1 MRYPLCS
8 SIPTLSPDSGLEKL
22 TCQPNIVSIII
33 TFDQLVGA
41 AIQSYQSTH
50 TDSICK
56 LERHPVLSGHTICET
71 ILKREIFFIPNA
83 RRIETRLS
91 GMDNNHKY
99 VPLLLLPTCCTISS
113 SKGCGIYWSEFLC
126 VTRYVMQ
133 PYINTTTLMQIP
145 RKVHTNVYNCA
156 TVYCSV
162 VQANSRVKVV

>member
-8 SIPTLSPDSGLEKL
+8 SILTLSPDSGLEKL

-56 LERHPVLSGHTICET
+56 LERHPVLSGHTIREK

-83 RRIETRLS
+83 RRIETMLQIKWITTTS
-91 GMDNNHKY
+91 IY
-99 VPLLLLPTCCTISS
+99 LPPPPSHLCTISS
-113 SKGCGIYWSEFLC
+113 SKGCGI
-126 VTRYVMQ
+126 
-133 PYINTTTLMQIP
+133 
-145 RKVHTNVYNCA
+145 
-156 TVYCSV
+156 
-162 VQANSRVKVV
+162 